1 VTTVSLAD
9 VSIAIR
15 FGMAVLFITSSIP
28 KLADEDAFVTAVW
41 NYDLLSPRTAVVVAR
56 VIPRLEILIGAALAL
71 GVLVRPM
78 ALVSAALLLSF
89 AGGVM
94 VNLVRGRPIDCG
106 CAGAVAP
113 RRIGWGLVV
122 ADCVAVGLACV
133 LAAGA
138 PTRIALDAFIFR
150 SEGAS
155 SGGTAIAMLLSGVVA
170 AVGYLNIPAWLA
182 VRARYRSLRSREV
195 V

>member
-1 VTTVSLAD
+1 MTTVSLAD

-94 VNLVRGRPIDCG
+94 VNLVRG